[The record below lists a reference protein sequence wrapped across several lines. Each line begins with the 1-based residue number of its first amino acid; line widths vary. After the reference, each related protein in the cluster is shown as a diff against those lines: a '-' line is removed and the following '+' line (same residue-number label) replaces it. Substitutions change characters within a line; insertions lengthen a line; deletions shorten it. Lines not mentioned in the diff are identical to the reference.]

1 MQQTASLFDHLVGRS
16 KQRLRDIEVKR
27 FRSLVFHSPIAA
39 HSATLPALE
48 HVSHFRWEAAW
59 VGRGSRL
66 MQSKTDKGPKSELL
80 RSGWTRR
87 AFCNALGLSGIT
99 WALPAYPL
107 APPQPWPPCMASG
120 PAPHQRIDA
129 HVHIFNGTD
138 LQIAGFLKTSV
149 TNEHPDLKGLLR
161 LIADPLQFF
170 VWHNSP
176 KAQRELER
184 LNQIA
189 GKSGARSFSEQDFS
203 SALQEDRAET
213 QAQYNEFLRQQLRRE
228 KVRQELIEMIR
239 RSKNKGA
246 DAQLTIEALGK
257 APPTGTERE
266 LARSVDRSS
275 GIPVFDYLEPYF
287 SYRYSN
293 FLDLVQQF
301 TCANMSSIDTFVA
314 SLVDFDQPLGKY
326 PGATTPS
333 SIDVQTAV
341 ISRICELSR
350 GHLVALAPYCPF
362 KDVARKNAS
371 LANVLQAW
379 KRPGFVGAK
388 LYPPMGFYPYGNE
401 GRVRNGKAIDEALAR
416 LYHECINSDAVIMA
430 HAGPHMCKTK
440 TSRKTSLHCPYP
452 GPAGWTQ
459 AIEHVFDTEHK
470 PLRVDLGHFG
480 GPFENTTEALIWT
493 KDFLD
498 LMKKP
503 SGQKLYADLSYA
515 SEVLDTSNDS
525 VVVSRLTSLMTH
537 SSLLSER
544 LMYGSDW
551 LMLGLETQWREYA
564 KRMEVVIDATEKQS
578 GATGFKARFFGGNA
592 RDWLGLDQPMSIGS
606 RNTAGL

>member
-1 MQQTASLFDHLVGRS
+1 
-16 KQRLRDIEVKR
+16 
-27 FRSLVFHSPIAA
+27 
-39 HSATLPALE
+39 
-48 HVSHFRWEAAW
+48 
-59 VGRGSRL
+59 
-66 MQSKTDKGPKSELL
+66 MQSKTAEEPKSELL
-80 RSGWTRR
+80 RSAWTRR
-87 AFCNALGLSGIT
+87 AFCNALGLSGIA

-149 TNEHPDLKGLLR
+149 ANEYPDVKGLLY
-161 LIADPLQFF
+161 LIADPLQSF

-176 KAQRELER
+176 KAQDELKR

-189 GKSGARSFSEQDFS
+189 GKSGSRSFSEQDFGPT
-203 SALQEDRAET
+203 LQEDRAKT
-213 QAQYNEFLRQQLRRE
+213 QAQYNEFLRQQLRDE
-228 KVRQELIEMIR
+228 KVREELIKVIR
-239 RSKNKGA
+239 RAKKKGA
-246 DAQLTIEALGK
+246 DAQRTIQALGK
-257 APPTGTERE
+257 APPSGTERE
-266 LARSVDRSS
+266 LARRVDESS

-293 FLDLVQQF
+293 FLELVQQF

-314 SLVDFDQPLGKY
+314 LLVDFDQPLGEY

-333 SIDVQTAV
+333 SIDDQTAV
-341 ISRICELSR
+341 TSRICELSR
-350 GHLVALAPYCPF
+350 GHLVALAPYCPL

-371 LANVLQAW
+371 LTNVLQAW

-388 LYPPMGFYPYGNE
+388 LYPPMGFYPYGN
-401 GRVRNGKAIDEALAR
+401 GGAIDAALRR
-416 LYHECINSDAVIMA
+416 LYHECIKSDAVIMA
-430 HAGPHMCKTK
+430 HAGPTMCKTLRK
-440 TSRKTSLHCPYP
+440 TSRHCTYP
-452 GPAGWTQ
+452 RPRGWTR
-459 AIEHVFDTEHK
+459 AIDHVFDTEHK
-470 PLRVDLGHFG
+470 PLRVALGHFG
-480 GPFENTTEALIWT
+480 GPLEKRSEAHIWPE
-493 KDFLD
+493 KFLD

-515 SEVLDTSNDS
+515 SEVLQTSNDS
-525 VVVSRLTSLMTH
+525 PVVSRLTSLMTH

-551 LMLGLETQWREYA
+551 LMLGLEPQWRAYA
-564 KRMEVVIDATEKQS
+564 KRMEVVIDETEKQS
-578 GATGFKARFFGGNA
+578 GSTGFKARFFGGNA
-592 RDWLGLDQPMSIGS
+592 RDWLGLNEPMSIGS